1 LKFQGMR
8 NNDGHQSSAE
18 RLSNAGMHVMDLDRK
33 NG

>member
-1 LKFQGMR
+1 MR

-18 RLSNAGMHVMDLDRK
+18 RLSNAGMHVLDLDGRNK